1 MNLDVNESLK
11 TVSKLGP
18 GHFMAVLALSMVCGA
33 GYIVHD
39 GLNQVHVG
47 LVELRHAVEQSTDH
61 ADRRAE
67 AYGETQDRILGLL
80 TAVCY
85 ATANS
90 DDTARRRC
98 EDAAR

>member
-1 MNLDVNESLK
+1 MALDVNKAVES
-11 TVSKLGP
+11 VARLGP
-18 GHFMAVLALSMVCGA
+18 GHFVAVLALAMVCGA
-33 GYIVHD
+33 GYVVHD

-47 LVELRHAVEQSTDH
+47 LVELTHAVEQSTTD
-61 ADRRAE
+61 ANRRAE
-67 AYGETQDRILGLL
+67 DYGETQERILGLL